1 MGKVKVQF
9 RGAPR
14 ATVKHL
20 IIGQKVGAEKI
31 FFLNLGESRGAQE
44 VPVGAY
50 IFKYALIT
58 QGSNPERGLRI
69 EVRRGTFPSF
79 KVEEGKTHT
88 VTFGGPFKVN
98 YPVSVDPATGEA
110 EIQTYKMGIWGEKGE
125 LYINHW
131 DKVFAPD
138 YQVRDKDG
146 RLAHKG
152 RFRCFSET
160 DELEPSGVGAEI
172 LYSHP
177 HNVVFK
183 AKGSA
188 PFKVEISIVSP
199 LLGKVRTP
207 GYK

>member
-1 MGKVKVQF
+1 M
-9 RGAPR
+9 
-14 ATVKHL
+14 KHF

-31 FFLNLGESRGAQE
+31 FFLNLGGTRGAVE

-50 IFKYALIT
+50 IFKSALICT
-58 QGSNPERGLRI
+58 TADPERGLRM

-79 KVEEGKTHT
+79 KVEENKTVT

-98 YPVSVDPATGEA
+98 YPVSVDPATGDA
-110 EIQTYKMGIWGEKGE
+110 EIQTYKMTMTGDKGE
-125 LYINHW
+125 VYLNHW
-131 DKVFAPD
+131 DKIFAPD

-152 RFRCFSET
+152 RFRCFGET
-160 DELEPSGVGAEI
+160 DELTPAGVGAEI

-177 HNVVFK
+177 HNVIFK

-188 PFKVEISIVSP
+188 PFKVEIAINSP